1 MSQMKSH
8 HIADSEQSAESG
20 GRIGVILGG
29 LFVLYI
35 FGYVALLLL
44 GYFDLAT
51 LPWARR
57 TDGWLF
63 RVYEPIEWLRRLW
76 L

>member
-8 HIADSEQSAESG
+8 HIADREQSAESG

-29 LFVLYI
+29 LLGLYI
-35 FGYVALLLL
+35 FGYVSLLVL

-51 LPWARR
+51 LPWARH
-57 TDGWLF
+57 TDDWLF
-63 RVYEPIEWLRRLW
+63 RVYWPMEWLRRLW
-76 L
+76 H